1 MYPYGLTANPY
12 HSSPTPRFSD
22 SSILGGERHKE
33 AKNAI
38 LSCMHDVCSKMALSE
53 KDLRVVTIIQDVGS
67 GKTHLALHM
76 QTVKEMSTK
85 SVISYVDF
93 SQISPRSMTVILSS
107 ILDGFSEEDSES
119 LRSTLIGLIMASRY
133 DREKVKLAKK
143 LFKHGLL
150 SEIKGESLEDKIGF
164 LLQRK
169 IKIRDEVILNEL
181 LGKNFTESEKKIIYH
196 VLNDEMKNWAKTI
209 VSLGE
214 MLELLTAVISLN
226 QKVLNKLTIFEFDE
240 FDSEGESMEF
250 IKAIIN
256 FILPSSMILLIMTPA
271 SYDEIRKKNLSLY
284 DRLEK
289 ANYKIDLA
297 GSNTFSEI
305 NDIVLEYI
313 RSGNTT
319 DEFTSESELDLS
331 SKIKIIYDEFPDF
344 RNVRSMINILYHAT
358 ELAGKSESGIID
370 EHALEETIRTAF
382 PGLRIKGSIMSVPV
396 SDFMKI
402 RRMSK
407 DNDIHELEARV
418 KNAVQD
424 LVQCTEG
431 ESSLSLTDLSEG
443 AEAELVDVLYRDS
456 QGDKVAISVALDKE
470 KSSKISQGITK
481 AQFSAEVN
489 KVLILSDRPGQ
500 FNAHEKEIGPLVKNV
515 NMDDSKLI
523 DLIYFSSKYRNSRI
537 SDEDLKRATLLAK
550 SMELP

>member
-1 MYPYGLTANPY
+1 MYPYGLMRNPY

-22 SSILGGERHKE
+22 STILGGERHKE

-38 LSCMHDVCSKMALSE
+38 LSCMNDVCSKMTLSE
-53 KDLRVVTIIQDVGS
+53 KDLRVVTVIQDVGS

-76 QTVKEMSTK
+76 QTVEEMSAK
-85 SVISYVDF
+85 CIISYVDF
-93 SQISPRSMTVILSS
+93 SQILPRSKTVILSS
-107 ILDGFSEEDSES
+107 IFRGFKDDDLEA
-119 LRSTLIGLIMASRY
+119 LRSTFVGLMMASRH
-133 DREKVKLAKK
+133 DREKTKIVKR

-150 SEIKGESLEDKIGF
+150 SEIKGESLEDKIK
-164 LLQRK
+164 LLLEKR
-169 IKIRDEVILNEL
+169 IKVTDKAKLSEL
-181 LGKNFTESEKKIIYH
+181 LGKNFTSREKELIYYL
-196 VLNDEMKNWAKTI
+196 LNDEIKDWVSSIA
-209 VSLGE
+209 SLGE
-214 MLELLTAVISLN
+214 MLELLTSLIILN
-226 QKVLNKLTIFEFDE
+226 KKLLNKLTIFEFDE

-256 FILPSSMILLIMTPA
+256 FVLPSSMIMLIMTPA
-271 SYDEIRKKNLSLY
+271 SYDEIRKRNLSLY

-313 RSGNTT
+313 RS
-319 DEFTSESELDLS
+319 EKSPSFTVESEDELS
-331 SKIKIIYDEFPDF
+331 NNIKMIYDLFPDF

-358 ELAGKSESGIID
+358 ELASDRNVKMID
-370 EHALEETIRTAF
+370 EQALDETIRTAF

-407 DNDIHELEARV
+407 DIHELEIRV

-431 ESSLSLTDLSEG
+431 ERSLSSHIASKGVAEFVDL
-443 AEAELVDVLYRDS
+443 LYRDS
-456 QGDKVAISVALDKE
+456 KGDQIAVSVALDKE
-470 KSSKISQGITK
+470 KSFMINQGSS
-481 AQFSAEVN
+481 QFSNGVN
-489 KVLILSDRPGQ
+489 KVLILSDRLGYIDAQ
-500 FNAHEKEIGPLVKNV
+500 KEAGPQVKNV
-515 NMDDSKLI
+515 SIDDSKLI
-523 DLIYFSSKYRNSRI
+523 DLIYFSSKYRSSQI
-537 SDEDLKRATLLAK
+537 SDEDIKRASMLAK
-550 SMELP
+550 SIELP